1 MRRRTT
7 RKLKLYLDT
16 SVWNFFFVDDT
27 PEKRDITKRFFDS
40 IKGEMGLKVIF
51 MGIFFFFVMCSFIY
65 RVEAEISE
73 DCFEQG
79 DLTHIDFL
87 LMDVEKD
94 IERVAI
100 RTALFVEKEKVNFLL
115 EEIYLVDV
123 DGYRFGFDKSKYK
136 GCKILIDFWILN
148 DRQFKKEPEE
158 EQRKKMMDQIKQV
171 EAFIQEKL
179 SAFEESKDLKVRF
192 IAPQKDKHEIAGE
205 TLVATYN
212 EGELVF
218 VNRTFKDIFEQ
229 ERKLKKIK

>member
-1 MRRRTT
+1 M

-16 SVWNFFFVDDT
+16 SVWNFFFADDA
-27 PEKRDITKRFFDS
+27 PDKRDITKRFFDS
-40 IKGEMGLKVIF
+40 VKGEMGLKIIF
-51 MGIFFFFVMCSFIY
+51 MGVFFSFLMCSFIH
-65 RVEAEISE
+65 RTEAEITE
-73 DCFEQG
+73 DCFKQN

-115 EEIYLVDV
+115 KEIFLVDA
-123 DGYRFGFDKSKYK
+123 DGYKLFDKSKYK
-136 GCKILIDFWILN
+136 GCKILVDFWILN
-148 DRQFKKEPEE
+148 DQQFKKEPEE
-158 EQRKKMMDQIKQV
+158 EQRKKMMGQIKQV
-171 EAFIQEKL
+171 QLLIAGKL
-179 SAFEESKDLKVRF
+179 YTFEENKDLKVRF
-192 IAPQKDKHEIAGE
+192 IAPQKDTHEIAGD

-218 VNRTFKDIFEQ
+218 VNRTLKDIFEQ